1 MLREKNSEGRAS
13 TTNVILTSL
22 ISGGL
27 AGTICDVTFFPL
39 DTLKTRLQSQHG
51 FVKSGGFKRL
61 YQGLV
66 PVMIGSAPSGK
77 FSIKPIFRNSAIYF
91 VLISV
96 LITASIFFITYEG
109 MKEVFEPRVPEQ
121 YHSLIHMTAAA
132 LGEMVAC
139 LIRVPVEVIKQRK
152 QALLHDEHR
161 LALRTL
167 YRGYGSTVLRDL
179 PFGLVQMPL
188 WEYFKLCWKR
198 HVERECTPIEGAIS
212 GSLSVA
218 ISAAMTTPLDV
229 AKTRIMLSNTS
240 ADKEEV
246 KISIMLKEVYRE
258 CGVRGLF
265 AGFLPRVGGFSIS
278 GFVFFGI
285 YEKIREI
292 CIAVLPP

>member
-66 PVMIGSAPSGK
+66 PVMIGSAPS
-77 FSIKPIFRNSAIYF
+77 
-91 VLISV
+91 
-96 LITASIFFITYEG
+96 ASIFFITYEG